1 MSVYISVS
9 VYPVYKRSL
18 CSKCSNSISRYLQQ
32 RAPTHTVRRYS
43 ISLTLTQ
50 KNIAEL
56 QTLFRSSCR
65 ETLFASEKL
74 RQCAHVSSRCM
85 FEREFIYYIAYLGVS
100 SGHSTSVSKY
110 ITHAFVQFFSRKS
123 IKYIVTSKTGD
134 NKLIVYS
141 YLRI

>member
-1 MSVYISVS
+1 MYPCIRCISGVC
-9 VYPVYKRSL
+9 VVNVVIVFLGIYNNEHPHTPCGDTLSL
-18 CSKCSNSISRYLQQ
+18 
-32 RAPTHTVRRYS
+32 
-43 ISLTLTQ
+43 SLAQ